1 MIAGFW
7 FVLSC
12 LAITAWYCA
21 MVILASLVG
30 IRRRPDGVYDR
41 AGRGWGRNNLSAN
54 RLTVTVTGAE
64 HIPDGPAVFV
74 ANHVSFVD
82 IWVLVASLP
91 GTVRFLAKRELLRV
105 PVFGWA
111 MRSAGH
117 IPIDRKNRQAA
128 VDACGEAGGMIRDG
142 TSAIVFGEG
151 TRSRTGEL
159 LPLKKGAFVL
169 AIQAGVP
176 VVPVYLEGT
185 YAVLPKGTLALKRRP
200 IEMRVGPPISTQ
212 GLTYADRDAL
222 SARCREA
229 LEGLRDHV
237 DGPVVAG

>member
-1 MIAGFW
+1 MAGFW

-21 MVILASLVG
+21 MVILASLAGV
-30 IRRRPDGVYDR
+30 RRHPNDVYDR
-41 AGRGWGRNNLSAN
+41 AGRGWGRDNLAAN
-54 RLTVTVTGAE
+54 RLKVTVTGLRN
-64 HIPDGPAVFV
+64 IPAGPVVFV

-82 IWVLVASLP
+82 IWVLVALLP
-91 GTVRFLAKRELLRV
+91 GTVRFLAKRELLHV
-105 PVFGWA
+105 PIFGWA

-128 VDACGEAGGMIRDG
+128 VDACGEAGTLIRSG

-176 VVPVYLEGT
+176 VVPVYLAGT
-185 YAVLPKGTLALKRRP
+185 YEILPKGTLALTRGP
-200 IEMRVGPPISTQ
+200 IEMRVGEPIRTT

-229 LEGLRDHV
+229 LIRLRDHV
-237 DGPVVAG
+237 DGPVIAG